1 MFYKLIKMAGFGS
14 LVFGF
19 FLSIPVPAEEDGFSY
34 EEGSVWVV
42 TFVKTKTGKFDQYIE
57 DLAGHWRAR
66 REFQMEKGD
75 VLSYKVMYLPW
86 PRDNEPSLLLMIEYR
101 NFAAFDNETDYWAE
115 MTAATEG
122 SVEVAH
128 QSFIERG
135 ELRTLRGS
143 FVAREITFRNE
154 D

>member
-1 MFYKLIKMAGFGS
+1 
-14 LVFGF
+14 
-19 FLSIPVPAEEDGFSY
+19 
-34 EEGSVWVV
+34 
-42 TFVKTKTGKFDQYIE
+42 
-57 DLAGHWRAR
+57 
-66 REFQMEKGD
+66 MEKGD